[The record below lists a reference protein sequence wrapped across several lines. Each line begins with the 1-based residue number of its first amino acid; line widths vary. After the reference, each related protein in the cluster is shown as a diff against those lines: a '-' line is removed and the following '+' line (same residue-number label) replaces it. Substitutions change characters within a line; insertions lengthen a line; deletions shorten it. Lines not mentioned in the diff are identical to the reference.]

1 MTSNN
6 IDKLKERIKK
16 SNNIVFFG
24 GAGVSTASGIPDFRS
39 ATGLYNA
46 KNNKGYSPEYMLSHE
61 FFSEH
66 PREFMDYVRNNLIYE
81 EAKPNKCHLALKK
94 LEDMGKL
101 RGIVT
106 QNIDSLHQLAG
117 SKNVVE
123 IHGNLRDYHCVNCGK
138 YLSFG
143 DMKERDFSIK
153 CPNCGGVLRPDV
165 VLYGEALDL
174 ENINNAINLI
184 ENAEIL
190 IVGGSSLMVYPAA
203 GFIDYFRGDT
213 LVLINKTKTNYDSRA
228 DFVFYEDIGNT
239 MSQLA
244 NIQL

>member
-1 MTSNN
+1 MTSEN
-6 IDKLKERIKK
+6 IIKLKEKIKN

-39 ATGLYNA
+39 ATGLYNE

-61 FFSEH
+61 FFQEH

-81 EAKPNKCHLALKK
+81 EAKPNKCHLVLKK

-101 RGIVT
+101 KGIVT

-117 SKNVVE
+117 SKNVIE
-123 IHGNLRDYHCVNCGK
+123 IHGNLRDYYCTSCGK
-138 YLSFG
+138 YLSFQE
-143 DMKERDFSIK
+143 MKEREFLIK

-203 GFIDYFRGDT
+203 SFIEYFRGDT
-213 LVLINKTKTNYDSRA
+213 LVLINKTKTSYDSRA

-239 MSQLA
+239 MSQLV
-244 NIQL
+244 NI

>member
-6 IDKLKERIKK
+6 IDELKEIIKK

-39 ATGLYNA
+39 ATGLYNE

-101 RGIVT
+101 KGIVT

-138 YLSFG
+138 YLSFE

-213 LVLINKTKTNYDSRA
+213 LVLINKMKTSYDSRA

-244 NIQL
+244 NI

>member
-6 IDKLKERIKK
+6 IDELKEIIKK

-39 ATGLYNA
+39 ATGLYNE

-101 RGIVT
+101 KGIVT

-138 YLSFG
+138 YLSFE

-153 CPNCGGVLRPDV
+153 CPNCGEVLRPDV

-213 LVLINKTKTNYDSRA
+213 LVLINKTKTSYDSRA

-244 NIQL
+244 NI

>member
-61 FFSEH
+61 FFHEH

-101 RGIVT
+101 KGIVT

-117 SKNVVE
+117 SENVIE
-123 IHGNLRDYHCVNCGK
+123 IHGNLRDYYCVNCGK

>member
-6 IDKLKERIKK
+6 IDELKEIIKK

-39 ATGLYNA
+39 ATGLYNE

-101 RGIVT
+101 KGIVT

-138 YLSFG
+138 YLSFE

-213 LVLINKTKTNYDSRA
+213 LVLINKTKTSYDSRA

-244 NIQL
+244 NI

>member
-39 ATGLYNA
+39 ATGLYNE

-61 FFSEH
+61 FFREH

-101 RGIVT
+101 KGIVT

-143 DMKERDFSIK
+143 DMKDRDFSIK

>member
-6 IDKLKERIKK
+6 IDKLKEIIKK

-39 ATGLYNA
+39 ATGLYNE

-101 RGIVT
+101 KGIVT

-213 LVLINKTKTNYDSRA
+213 LVLINKTKTSYDSRA

-244 NIQL
+244 NI

>member
-6 IDKLKERIKK
+6 IDKLKEIIKK

-39 ATGLYNA
+39 ATGLYNE

-101 RGIVT
+101 KGIVT

-138 YLSFG
+138 YLSFE

-213 LVLINKTKTNYDSRA
+213 LVLINKTKTSYDSRA

-244 NIQL
+244 NI

>member
-1 MTSNN
+1 
-6 IDKLKERIKK
+6 
-16 SNNIVFFG
+16 
-24 GAGVSTASGIPDFRS
+24 
-39 ATGLYNA
+39 
-46 KNNKGYSPEYMLSHE
+46 MLSHE

-101 RGIVT
+101 KGIVT

-138 YLSFG
+138 YLSFE

-213 LVLINKTKTNYDSRA
+213 LVLINKTKTSYDSRA

-244 NIQL
+244 NI